1 MQLPQVASSA
11 AAAVAIGCWWLKR
24 GGRGSEVFGTQTQR
38 EAVAASSQLKQQQQQ
53 HVATCGDRV
62 TWTCVAGNQRRPI
75 TLDRCHI
82 QLHSAAFNFN
92 LNRKSATLLCCCC
105 LSGRD
110 ASLRFIWHLQ
120 QHRMRHCCCC
130 CCCCL
135 RQVHMH
141 WLWLLLLPLLLALAC
156 CKWRLLP
163 LKVEDDALSDC
174 NNRAKT

>member
-11 AAAVAIGCWWLKR
+11 AAVAVGCGTAG
-24 GGRGSEVFGTQTQR
+24 GGRGEEGKRGFWHTDTERSRRSIESIK
-38 EAVAASSQLKQQQQQ
+38 AAAA
-53 HVATCGDRV
+53 ATC
-62 TWTCVAGNQRRPI
+62 CNMRRPSD
-75 TLDRCHI
+75 LDLCGRQPEAPHNPRPVP
-82 QLHSAAFNFN
+82 HSAAFNFN
-92 LNRKSATLLCCCC
+92 LNRKSATLLCCCCC

-130 CCCCL
+130 CL
-135 RQVHMH
+135 WQVHMH

-156 CKWRLLP
+156 CKWLRLP
-163 LKVEDDALSDC
+163 LKVEDDAPSDC

>member
-1 MQLPQVASSA
+1 MAEE
-11 AAAVAIGCWWLKR
+11 R
-24 GGRGSEVFGTQTQR
+24 GGGEGQRGFWHTDTER
-38 EAVAASSQLKQQQQQ
+38 EAVAASSQLKQQRQQQ

-82 QLHSAAFNFN
+82 QLHSTAFNFN
-92 LNRKSATLLCCCC
+92 LNRKSATLLCCCCCC

-130 CCCCL
+130 CCCCSGW

-141 WLWLLLLPLLLALAC
+141 WLWLWLLPLLLALAC
-156 CKWRLLP
+156 CKWP